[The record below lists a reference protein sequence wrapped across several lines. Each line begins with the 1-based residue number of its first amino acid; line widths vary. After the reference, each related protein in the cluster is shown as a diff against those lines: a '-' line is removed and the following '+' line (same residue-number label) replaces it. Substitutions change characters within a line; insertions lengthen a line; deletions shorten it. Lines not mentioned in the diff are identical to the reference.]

1 MFDIATRNKLRV
13 ATQVGHIS
21 VEDLWDL
28 PLTSNGRSLNL
39 DDIAI
44 ELNKQ
49 VKATADQVSF
59 VNPTKDATNES
70 LLLAFDIVKHII
82 SVKVAERD
90 AAAVRKELHDKKQ
103 RILSLIDQKKNEKL
117 AEKTVEE
124 LEAMVGA
131 L

>member
-13 ATQVGHIS
+13 STQVGHIS

-28 PLTSNGRSLNL
+28 PLTSNRSLNL